1 MSKFLQGDL
10 VVVKRAIEYGPA
22 SKGRMRVI
30 KTGTLGVLVK
40 SLGGGKWWAYFH
52 GYPLIVLGD
61 TLDIRRR

>member
-10 VVVKRAIEYGPA
+10 IEAKYGIQYETSNRQP
-22 SKGRMRVI
+22 RVI